1 VELYRTRRPL
11 RYPEVSTYP
20 FRSMIARL
28 PGEQKF
34 MGPHL
39 EMVCLLQAA
48 EIERLCQF
56 LEEFKMK
63 YCWDHVGFVK
73 MKE

>member
-1 VELYRTRRPL
+1 
-11 RYPEVSTYP
+11 
-20 FRSMIARL
+20 
-28 PGEQKF
+28 

-39 EMVCLLQAA
+39 ELICLLQAA

-63 YCWDHVGFVK
+63 YSWDDSDSEK
-73 MKE
+73 MSELSLTDIPMKCK